1 MRAAFYRHEGDRFVV
16 CGARESRL
24 VTMTVEVAQPLSAE
38 WLRQGPRLFATPA
51 DEPRAR
57 RASDVIAL
65 LGAAVLLGVL
75 SFAAVPSPG
84 FASAVAAF
92 LDALPDFLDSGWQ
105 FTSDLLVLFT
115 IGLLI
120 ATVVRRRWSI
130 ARDAGVAVLVAA
142 AVWLLVGRIVEGS
155 WPPIWDS
162 VRASEPPSWY
172 PSPRIA
178 IVGAAVL
185 TVSPHLARPV
195 RRFAAWIVVLAAFAV
210 TALGATMPLGAL
222 AGGLVAVTAAAVTH
236 LAFGSSAGRPGLG
249 LVRSALTQLG
259 VATTWLGPADR
270 QQAGLF
276 VVNATD
282 TDGEHLVVKVYG
294 RDAHDAALMSTLW
307 RTVWYREAGSPLRFG
322 RLQQV
327 EHEAFLTLYAGQA
340 GVRTDRV
347 VTAGSTAEDD
357 ALLVLRRRGS
367 IFAETGAASGND
379 DGVVAAM
386 WELLGKLH
394 AAGIAHGQM
403 DDRHLLA
410 ADDEVGIID
419 FRGATVAPSVTQRR
433 TDEVQA
439 LVTSTLLIGE
449 ERAVEAALTAVGAD
463 ELTAM
468 LPYVQRATLTSRQ
481 HVSVREGELDL
492 DRLRTAAAA
501 AVGTEAPALVRL
513 RRVTLGSILRVGL
526 PALAVL
532 VLITAFA
539 GMDLAELV
547 DQVRNATWWLIV
559 LAFLL
564 TQVPRLTQALS
575 TLGAAPVPLPLG
587 PVYALQL
594 AVSYVNL
601 AIPTA
606 AARVA
611 VNIRFFQRHGVP
623 PGSAI
628 AAGAID
634 GFGGFVMQIM
644 LLVSLLLFTSASL
657 DLDVGGAV
665 DSARQILVIVAV
677 IVAAALLVVLAVARI
692 RRFVLGWIK
701 RLGAEAWGAVRGLN
715 SPRRLFLLL
724 GGNLATEVLF
734 AVALATFVRAFG
746 FDVGLGEVILINVSV
761 ALLAGLMPVPGGVGV
776 TEGGLTFGLVQ
787 AGVPE
792 EVALAIA
799 VMSRMSSFYLPPIW
813 GFFAL
818 RWLER
823 NEHL

>member
-1 MRAAFYRHEGDRFVV
+1 MTAVAEVPVADVS
-16 CGARESRL
+16 RE
-24 VTMTVEVAQPLSAE
+24 
-38 WLRQGPRLFATPA
+38 GPRLFATPK

-57 RASDVIAL
+57 RASDVIVLVA
-65 LGAAVLLGVL
+65 AAVILALI

-84 FASAVAAF
+84 FVSAIAAF
-92 LDALPDFLDSGWQ
+92 LDALPGFLGTGWQ
-105 FTSDLLVLFT
+105 FAIDLLVLVT
-115 IGLLI
+115 IVLVV
-120 ATVVRRRWSI
+120 AMVVRKRWSI
-130 ARDAGVAVLVAA
+130 TRDIVVAVLVATG
-142 AVWLLVGRIVEGS
+142 VWLLVGRIVEGS
-155 WPPIWDS
+155 WPAIWDAL
-162 VRASEPPSWY
+162 RASAPPPWY
-172 PSPRIA
+172 PSPRVA
-178 IVGAAVL
+178 IFGAAVL
-185 TVSPHLARPV
+185 TVSPHLTRPV
-195 RRFAAWIVVLAAFAV
+195 RRLATWIVVLAALAV
-210 TALGATMPLGAL
+210 AALGASLPLGAL
-222 AGGLVAVTAAAVTH
+222 AGGLVAVIAAAITH
-236 LAFGSSAGRPGLG
+236 LAFGSSAGRPGLA
-249 LVRSALTQLG
+249 LVRSALAQLG

-276 VVNATD
+276 VVNATNSE
-282 TDGEHLVVKVYG
+282 GESLVVKVYG

-327 EHEAFLTLYAGQA
+327 EHEAFLTLFAGQA
-340 GVRTDRV
+340 GVPTDRV
-347 VTAGSTAEDD
+347 ITASSTVEDD
-357 ALLVLRRRGS
+357 ALLVLRRRGT
-367 IFAETGAASGND
+367 IVAESDVALD
-379 DGVVAAM
+379 DDAIVAEL
-386 WELLGKLH
+386 WKLLGTLH
-394 AAGIAHGQM
+394 AAGIAHGQL
-403 DDRHLLA
+403 DDRHLVVVA
-410 ADDEVGIID
+410 GDVGIID

-439 LVTSTLLIGE
+439 LVTSTLMIGE
-449 ERAVEAALTAVGAD
+449 ERAVQAALAAVGAD

-468 LPYVQRATLTSRQ
+468 LPYVQRATLSSRQ
-481 HVSVREGELDL
+481 HEGVRQGDLDL
-492 DRLRTAAAA
+492 DHLRAAAAA
-501 AVGTEAPALVRL
+501 AVGSDVPALVRL
-513 RRVTLGSILRVGL
+513 QRVTLGSILRVGL
-526 PALAVL
+526 PALAVF
-532 VLITAFA
+532 VLITTFA
-539 GMDLAELV
+539 GMDLGELV

-559 LAFLL
+559 LAFLV
-564 TQVPRLTQALS
+564 TQVPRLTQAVS

-623 PGSAI
+623 PGSAV

-634 GFGGFVMQIM
+634 GFGGFVVQIV
-644 LLVSLLLFTSASL
+644 LLVCLVLFSPASL

-665 DSARQILVIVAV
+665 DSARQVLVIVMV
-677 IVAAALLVVLAVARI
+677 IVAAALLVVAAVARI
-692 RRFVLGWIK
+692 RRFVAGWVK
-701 RLGAEAWGAVRGLN
+701 RLGVEAWGAVRGLN

-724 GGNLATEVLF
+724 GGNLATELIF

-746 FDVGLGEVILINVSV
+746 FDIGFGDAILINVSV

-799 VMSRMSSFYLPPIW
+799 VMYRMSSFYLPPIW

>member
-1 MRAAFYRHEGDRFVV
+1 
-16 CGARESRL
+16 
-24 VTMTVEVAQPLSAE
+24 MTVEVAQPLSAE

-65 LGAAVLLGVL
+65 LGATVLLAVL
-75 SFAAVPSPG
+75 SFAANPSPG
-84 FASAVAAF
+84 FVSAIAAF
-92 LDALPDFLDSGWQ
+92 LDALPDFLDTGWQ
-105 FTSDLLVLFT
+105 FASDLLVLFT
-115 IGLLI
+115 VVLLI
-120 ATVVRRRWSI
+120 AMVVRRRWSI
-130 ARDAGVAVLVAA
+130 TRDMIVAVLVATG
-142 AVWLLVGRIVEGS
+142 VWLLVGRIVEGS
-155 WPPIWDS
+155 WPAFWDS
-162 VRASEPPSWY
+162 LRASAPPPWY
-172 PSPRIA
+172 PAPRIA
-178 IVGAAVL
+178 ICGAAVL
-185 TVSPHLARPV
+185 TVSPHLTRPI
-195 RRFAAWIVVLAAFAV
+195 RRLATWIVVLAALAV
-210 TALGATMPLGAL
+210 AALGATLPLGAV
-222 AGGLVAVTAAAVTH
+222 AGGLVAIIAAAVTH

-249 LVRSALTQLG
+249 QVRSALAQLG

-282 TDGEHLVVKVYG
+282 TDGERLVVKVYG

-340 GVRTDRV
+340 GVLTDRV
-347 VTAGSTAEDD
+347 VTAGPSVEDD
-357 ALLVLRRRGS
+357 ALLVLRRRGTTIAES
-367 IFAETGAASGND
+367 EDAFAADA
-379 DGVVAAM
+379 VVAAT
-386 WELLGKLH
+386 WGLLANLH
-394 AAGIAHGQM
+394 GAGIGHGQL
-403 DDRHLLA
+403 DDRHLLI

-439 LVTSTLLIGE
+439 LVTSTLLVGE
-449 ERAVEAALTAVGAD
+449 ERAVDAGLAAVGAD

-468 LPYVQRATLTSRQ
+468 LPYVQRATLTARQ
-481 HVSVREGELDL
+481 RVSVREGDLDL
-492 DRLRTAAAA
+492 DGLRTRAAA
-501 AVGTEAPALVRL
+501 AVGTAVPELVQL
-513 RRVTLGSILRVGL
+513 RRVTIGSILRVGL

-532 VLITAFA
+532 VLFTAFA
-539 GMDLAELV
+539 GMDLGELF
-547 DQVRNATWWLIV
+547 DQVRNATWWLII

-564 TQVPRLTQALS
+564 TQVPRLTQAVS

-634 GFGGFVMQIM
+634 GFGGFVVQIG
-644 LLVSLLLFTSASL
+644 LLVSLVLFTSASL
-657 DLDVGGAV
+657 DLDVGGTV
-665 DSARQILVIVAV
+665 DSARQILAIVAV
-677 IVAAALLVVLAVARI
+677 IVAAALLIVFAVARI
-692 RRFVLGWIK
+692 RRFVVGWTK

-746 FDVGLGEVILINVSV
+746 FDIGFGEAILINVSV

-799 VMSRMSSFYLPPIW
+799 VMSRVSSFYLPPIW
-813 GFFAL
+813 GFVAL

>member
-1 MRAAFYRHEGDRFVV
+1 
-16 CGARESRL
+16 
-24 VTMTVEVAQPLSAE
+24 
-38 WLRQGPRLFATPA
+38 LRQGPRLFATPA

-57 RASDVIAL
+57 RASDVIL
-65 LGAAVLLGVL
+65 VLGAALLLFVL

-84 FASAVAAF
+84 FLSATAAF
-92 LDALPDFLDSGWQ
+92 LDALPHFLDTGWQ
-105 FTSDLLVLFT
+105 FATDLLVL
-115 IGLLI
+115 L
-120 ATVVRRRWSI
+120 TVVLLVATAIRGRWSI
-130 ARDAGVAVLVAA
+130 ARDIVVAVLVAT
-142 AVWLLVGRIVEGS
+142 AVWLLVGRIVEGT
-155 WPPIWDS
+155 WPSDWHS
-162 VRASEPPSWY
+162 LRASEPPPWY
-172 PSPRIA
+172 PAPRIA
-178 IVGAAVL
+178 LFGAAVL
-185 TVSPHLARPV
+185 TVSPHLTRPV
-195 RRFAAWIVVLAAFAV
+195 RRLATWIVILAALGVA
-210 TALGATMPLGAL
+210 ALGATLPLGAL
-222 AGGLVAVTAAAVTH
+222 AGGLVAVIAAAVTH
-236 LAFGSSAGRPGLG
+236 LAFGSSAGRPGLD
-249 LVRSALTQLG
+249 LVRSALAQLG
-259 VATTWLGPADR
+259 VGTIWLGPADR

-282 TDGEHLVVKVYG
+282 NHGERLVVKVYG

-340 GVRTDRV
+340 GVLTDRV

-357 ALLVLRRRGS
+357 ALLVLRRRGDLV
-367 IFAETGAASGND
+367 AETGGSPGPSA
-379 DGVVAAM
+379 VVPAL
-386 WELLGKLH
+386 WKLLGRLH
-394 AAGIAHGQM
+394 TAGIAHGQL
-403 DDRHLLA
+403 DDRHLLI
-410 ADDEVGIID
+410 ADGELGIID

-439 LVTSTLLIGE
+439 LVTSTSMIGD
-449 ERAVEAALTAVGAD
+449 ERAVVVALAAVGAD
-463 ELTAM
+463 ELRAM
-468 LPYVQRATLTSRQ
+468 LPYVQRATLTSR
-481 HVSVREGELDL
+481 HRRRVRDGELDL
-492 DRLRTAAAA
+492 DQLRTKAAA
-501 AVGTEAPALVRL
+501 AVGTDVPALVQL
-513 RRVTLGSILRVGL
+513 QRVTLGSILRVGL

-539 GMDLAELV
+539 GMDLADLV
-547 DQVRNATWWLIV
+547 DQVRNATWWLIA

-564 TQVPRLTQALS
+564 TQVPRLTQAVS
-575 TLGAAPVPLPLG
+575 TLGASPVPLPLG

-594 AVSYVNL
+594 AVSYINL

-634 GFGGFVMQIM
+634 GFGGFVVQIA
-644 LLVSLLLFTSASL
+644 LLVSLVVFTSASL
-657 DLDVGGAV
+657 DLDVDSAV
-665 DSARQILVIVAV
+665 DSATQVLVIVAV
-677 IVAAALLVVLAVARI
+677 IAAAAFLVVVAVARI
-692 RRFVLGWIK
+692 RRFVVGWVR

-715 SPRRLFLLL
+715 SPRRLVLLL

-734 AVALATFVRAFG
+734 AVALATFVHAFG
-746 FDVGLGEVILINVSV
+746 FDIGLGEVILINVSV

-776 TEGGLTFGLVQ
+776 TEGGLTWGLVQ